1 MVWLVTYPFDVIK
14 NTKYRQVH
22 SNMLV
27 MGHGGYRGVAEHHYL
42 TAARVFN
49 AVVFASF
56 GSFTRLVGEHT
67 IEMNKKTSFQR

>member
-1 MVWLVTYPFDVIK
+1 
-14 NTKYRQVH
+14 
-22 SNMLV
+22 MLV

-67 IEMNKKTSFQR
+67 IEMNKKTSCQR